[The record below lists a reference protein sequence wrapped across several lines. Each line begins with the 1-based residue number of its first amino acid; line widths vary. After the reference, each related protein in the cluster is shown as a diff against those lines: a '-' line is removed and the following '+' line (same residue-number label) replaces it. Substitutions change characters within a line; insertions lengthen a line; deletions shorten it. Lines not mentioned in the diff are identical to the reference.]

1 MYLVWDSG
9 FFPLF
14 SETRS
19 PSFLADL
26 QKKIQKIYKKVS
38 FSKTQYEKCLNGKS
52 ILKQSQVAHFHRSFN

>member
-26 QKKIQKIYKKVS
+26 QKN
-38 FSKTQYEKCLNGKS
+38 FKS
-52 ILKQSQVAHFHRSFN
+52 LIILQNSIWKMFER

>member
-1 MYLVWDSG
+1 MYVVWDSG

-14 SETRS
+14 SDTRFL
-19 PSFLADL
+19 SFLADL
-26 QKKIQKIYKKVS
+26 QKKNSKIS